1 MTIFELIDAADAEGV
16 RDLVE
21 RDPAA
26 AAARDEQGLTPV
38 MRAAYRGPALV
49 EAVRSVDPPLDP
61 FDRIVV
67 GEAGDLPARDAWTPD
82 GFTGLHLAAFS
93 GNEEAARG
101 LLAAGADPDVLASAS
116 FAQVTP
122 LGTCAFAGANEVA
135 KLLLERGA
143 DTELTSDEGGTPLH
157 SAAANGNRELVE
169 LLLAHG
175 ANAQARTSSGETP
188 ADLAASDEIRALLR
202 ASGS

>member
-1 MTIFELIDAADAEGV
+1 MTIFELIDAGDAEGV

-26 AAARDEQGLTPV
+26 AATRDEHGMTPV

-49 EAVRSVDPPLDP
+49 AAVRSADPPLGP

-67 GEAGDLPARDAWTPD
+67 GDTGDLPAPDAWTPD

-93 GNEEAARG
+93 GNVGAARS
-101 LLAAGADPDVLASAS
+101 LLDAGADPNVLATAS

-122 LGTCAFAGANEVA
+122 LGTCAFVGANDVA
-135 KLLLERGA
+135 RLLLEHEA
-143 DTELTSDEGGTPLH
+143 DTELTSDQGGTPLH
-157 SAAANGNRELVE
+157 SASANGNRELVE

-175 ANAQARTSSGETP
+175 ANPQARTSSAKTP
-188 ADLAASDEIRALLR
+188 ADVAAGDDIRALL
-202 ASGS
+202 GS